1 MLKIV
6 PDEPLVTLRG
16 VVLYGI
22 TPRVIELVAISLICI
37 NITGKLQRLIAA
49 LVNKNNELYEE
60 QRIIVGSLSELGE
73 NQSHETGRHVKRVAA
88 YTEIL
93 SQAGRQFDPR
103 ITKLFDEHLDEFLAV
118 MEKYPDE
125 S

>member
-1 MLKIV
+1 M
-6 PDEPLVTLRG
+6 
-16 VVLYGI
+16 
-22 TPRVIELVAISLICI
+22 
-37 NITGKLQRLIAA
+37 
-49 LVNKNNELYEE
+49 NKNNELYEE